1 MSNNLPADPGF
12 CATGTV
18 AYALTYAGNMS
29 QLLVTDGRTGVNFS
43 STAPSAVRPVPGDIV
58 RIEGALALA
67 EQGDVRPEY
76 TKAEAIGHAAP
87 PAPHEGP
94 AAEIMSGRHDFC
106 RSYLVGEIR
115 DVEPSGTSPLHN
127 YLSVIADACQY
138 YVPIPTRGAPLAKLE
153 SLIGA
158 KVRLDGFP
166 DSHNCS
172 RRFLDERRFVISSM
186 EDIKVLSP
194 PPDDPFAGAP
204 DINVLRRLAP
214 ETLPRLGRH
223 RTEGRIISVWQER
236 YAMLQMRDGRMAM
249 LNFSSP
255 SRIPRGTSVEVVGYP
270 STDGFFLNLSN
281 AIARPVPGE
290 PFVERGAEDI
300 SEEHFRDLISAEFSR
315 KYAIQGNRLRI
326 CGTVT
331 DFGEAQ
337 DRSKT
342 FSISAAG
349 HLLEVD
355 FSSVPESAARICT
368 GCRVRVTGTCVLAT
382 ENWAVL
388 STDARLNGIR
398 LVVDRPGDLEIV
410 SRPPWWTPARLTAAI
425 AVLAFVIAAIL
436 LWNRQ
441 LRLLSEKR
449 GRELFRERSASA
461 LAEMKTA
468 ERTRLAADIHDSISQ
483 VLTGA
488 AMQLDAGETSAA
500 KRILASC
507 RRELRACLW
516 DLRNHALDEE
526 SFADDH
532 QIVRE
537 GLSRLIDKEEDLEIV
552 AEAENGLEAVRL
564 AAELSPDLTI
574 LDLRMPQMDGA
585 TAAAKILEAAPDAKI
600 LLLTS
605 FATAAEV
612 KVSLDVGVLGAV
624 VKDSSSETI
633 IEAVRATARG
643 EKFISPEIAAII
655 AERRLA
661 PSLSERQKDILRLIA
676 KGFNN
681 DEIAE
686 RVGITRHGVKA
697 HLAIIFERLGASSRT
712 EAASLAL
719 SLDII

>member
-1 MSNNLPADPGF
+1 
-12 CATGTV
+12 
-18 AYALTYAGNMS
+18 
-29 QLLVTDGRTGVNFS
+29 
-43 STAPSAVRPVPGDIV
+43 
-58 RIEGALALA
+58 
-67 EQGDVRPEY
+67 
-76 TKAEAIGHAAP
+76 
-87 PAPHEGP
+87 
-94 AAEIMSGRHDFC
+94 
-106 RSYLVGEIR
+106 
-115 DVEPSGTSPLHN
+115 
-127 YLSVIADACQY
+127 
-138 YVPIPTRGAPLAKLE
+138 
-153 SLIGA
+153 
-158 KVRLDGFP
+158 
-166 DSHNCS
+166 
-172 RRFLDERRFVISSM
+172 
-186 EDIKVLSP
+186 
-194 PPDDPFAGAP
+194 
-204 DINVLRRLAP
+204 
-214 ETLPRLGRH
+214 
-223 RTEGRIISVWQER
+223 
-236 YAMLQMRDGRMAM
+236 MLQMRDGRMAM

-290 PFVERGAEDI
+290 PFVERGVEDI

-410 SRPPWWTPARLTAAI
+410 SRPPWWTPARLMAAI

-516 DLRNHALDEE
+516 DLRNHALDAE
-526 SFADDH
+526 SFADA
-532 QIVRE
+532 VRDTLTPHLGGRKASVEIDIPSRKMSESMRHAALCIIREAVVNAIRHGRARTVAVSGALEGNRLSFSVVDDGKGFDPASARSSSDGHFGLLGMNERAKSFNGSVTISSSPEDGTEVSVVLEDNGEHKE
-537 GLSRLIDKEEDLEIV
+537 GLR
-552 AEAENGLEAVRL
+552 
-564 AAELSPDLTI
+564 
-574 LDLRMPQMDGA
+574 
-585 TAAAKILEAAPDAKI
+585 
-600 LLLTS
+600 
-605 FATAAEV
+605 
-612 KVSLDVGVLGAV
+612 
-624 VKDSSSETI
+624 
-633 IEAVRATARG
+633 
-643 EKFISPEIAAII
+643 
-655 AERRLA
+655 
-661 PSLSERQKDILRLIA
+661 
-676 KGFNN
+676 
-681 DEIAE
+681 
-686 RVGITRHGVKA
+686 
-697 HLAIIFERLGASSRT
+697 
-712 EAASLAL
+712 
-719 SLDII
+719 